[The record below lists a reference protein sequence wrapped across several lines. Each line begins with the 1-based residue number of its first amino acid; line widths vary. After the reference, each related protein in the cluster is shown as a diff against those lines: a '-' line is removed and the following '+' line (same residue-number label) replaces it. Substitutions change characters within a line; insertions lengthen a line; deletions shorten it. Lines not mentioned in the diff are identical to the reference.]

1 MRQQV
6 HFVTLSTIDLDAAR
20 RFYRDGLGWE
30 PLADVPGEILFFQVG
45 PGMVLGL
52 FDSAKFDRDLSGTEA
67 PGTETPGTEASATA
81 GPAMST
87 NAAVSGVTLA
97 HNVEGPEEV
106 AWTVEAMVQAGARV
120 LRAPEYGEFG
130 GVHHAFVE
138 DPNGVVWE
146 VAHNPGW
153 HIDQSGNVV
162 LG

>member
-1 MRQQV
+1 MRQQI
-6 HFVTLSTIDLDAAR
+6 HFVTLSTTDLDAAR

-30 PLADVPGEILFFQVG
+30 PLADVPGEILFFQVA
-45 PGMVLGL
+45 PGTVLGL
-52 FDSAKFDRDLSGTEA
+52 FDSVKFDRDLAGTQDSGTEA
-67 PGTETPGTEASATA
+67 A

-87 NAAVSGVTLA
+87 SAAVSGVTLA

-106 AWTVEAMVQAGARV
+106 AWTVEAMVQAGGRV
-120 LRAPEYGEFG
+120 LRAPEYGGFG

-153 HIDQSGNVV
+153 HVDQSGNVV

>member
-1 MRQQV
+1 MRQQI
-6 HFVTLSTIDLDAAR
+6 HFVTLSTTDLEAAR
-20 RFYRDGLGWE
+20 RFYRDGLGWD
-30 PLADVPGEILFFQVG
+30 PLADVPGEVLFFQVG

-52 FDSAKFDRDLSGTEA
+52 FDSVKFDRDLSGGQAPDTEA
-67 PGTETPGTEASATA
+67 ADAA

-87 NAAVSGVTLA
+87 SAAVSGVTLA

-106 AWTVEAMVQAGARV
+106 AWTVEAMVQAGGRV

-153 HIDQSGNVV
+153 HVDQSGNVV

>member
-6 HFVTLSTIDLDAAR
+6 HFVTLSTTDLDAAR

-30 PLADVPGEILFFQVG
+30 PLADVPGEVLFFQVG

-52 FDSAKFDRDLSGTEA
+52 FDSVKFDRDLS
-67 PGTETPGTEASATA
+67 GTEASATA

-87 NAAVSGVTLA
+87 DAAVSGVTLA

-120 LRAPEYGEFG
+120 LRAPEHGEFG
-130 GVHHAFVE
+130 GVRHAFVE

>member
-6 HFVTLSTIDLDAAR
+6 HFVTLSTADLDAAR

-45 PGMVLGL
+45 PGVVLGL
-52 FDSAKFDRDLSGTEA
+52 FDSVKFGRDLSGSDA
-67 PGTETPGTEASATA
+67 AAS
-81 GPAMST
+81 GPALSQT
-87 NAAVSGVTLA
+87 PVSGVTLA

-106 AWTVEAMVQAGARV
+106 AWTVEAMVQAGGRV
-120 LRAPEYGEFG
+120 LRAPEHGEFG

-138 DPNGVVWE
+138 DPNGVIWE

-153 HIDQSGNVV
+153 HVDQTGNVV